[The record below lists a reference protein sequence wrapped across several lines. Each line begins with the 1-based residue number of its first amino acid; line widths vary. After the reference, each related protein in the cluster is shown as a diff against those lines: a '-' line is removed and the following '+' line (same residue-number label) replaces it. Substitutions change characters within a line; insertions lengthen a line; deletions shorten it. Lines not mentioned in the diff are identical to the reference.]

1 MTKYSLRIRFC
12 LPAQII
18 GRIIELNDVAD
29 RGQPI
34 NASAMMHDSSDEMED
49 VFAVPLHKQQQ
60 QQQQQH
66 LIHTSARLNTTDAPA
81 NTSFDFRPTAA
92 PPVQVRE
99 TTM

>member
-34 NASAMMHDSSDEMED
+34 NASAMMHDSSDEME
-49 VFAVPLHKQQQ
+49 
-60 QQQQQH
+60 H

-81 NTSFDFRPTAA
+81 NT
-92 PPVQVRE
+92 
-99 TTM
+99 